1 MATLKPD
8 MALIVFKCFPPLSS
22 TSTLSSCS
30 PSCHSP
36 NGLDQKT
43 HSFFSLP
50 RLNLTSRLNLQLHS
64 FSLIAVHC
72 RPFSVVAA
80 LPLILSLSCV
90 SVFPSQ
96 STVANW
102 PLFLL
107 FFFHLTVS
115 LFSHRV
121 AARSTSHCRL
131 PVIAF
136 LCNVFTTGLTVCS
149 QSMRR
154 IMQLS

>member
-80 LPLILSLSCV
+80 LPLTLSLSCV

-102 PLFLL
+102 PLFSVVFL
-107 FFFHLTVS
+107 S
-115 LFSHRV
+115 SHCLSV
-121 AARSTSHCRL
+121 LSPCGGQKHCRL